1 MGADGLCV
9 WWCLVQLKLIS
20 SNLLYSESVGA
31 RYQQVL
37 QSGNPFDKGLWHNW
51 LAFLRRTEGRE
62 QAAAA
67 AAREDEKGEGPTRG
81 ARMAAAVLG
90 LLTMLGRS
98 RKQRV

>member
-1 MGADGLCV
+1 ML
-9 WWCLVQLKLIS
+9 QLKLIS

-51 LAFLRRTEGRE
+51 VAFLRRTEGRE

-67 AAREDEKGEGPTRG
+67 AAAAAREEEKGEGPTRG

>member
-1 MGADGLCV
+1 M
-9 WWCLVQLKLIS
+9 QLKLIS

-51 LAFLRRTEGRE
+51 VAFLRRTEGRE

-67 AAREDEKGEGPTRG
+67 AAAAAREEEKGEGPTRG